1 MLNKHKTAQLLL
13 WPWNLGI
20 SATATAYALPVAS
33 RSQGNSTALLKFPWF
48 HHEKHRRNYEILTL
62 EVVKN
67 TRFVWQVVVVVVE
80 VQFSHLCHLGWITLS
95 LGKVYAVTLFLKFQ
109 KCQWLLVEVP
119 TSRWVSVK
127 TERQMYEL
135 LSELNG
141 ATPGLKPHEG

>member
-1 MLNKHKTAQLLL
+1 MLNKHKSAQLLL
-13 WPWNLGI
+13 WPWNLFI

-33 RSQGNSTALLKFPWF
+33 RSQGNSTALLEFPWF

-67 TRFVWQVVVVVVE
+67 TRFVWQVLVVVVVE

-95 LGKVYAVTLFLKFQ
+95 LAKVYAVTLFLKFQ

-119 TSRWVSVK
+119 THYRPVVGYQWKLRDKCISFSVNS
-127 TERQMYEL
+127 TV
-135 LSELNG
+135 
-141 ATPGLKPHEG
+141 PHQG